1 MFKTLWNSLS
11 SQKAAESGEEPA
23 FDRDKLK
30 LLVDYF
36 PIGMK
41 LRYYPEYQREI
52 VFDTIIIAYRVNDQF
67 IYSRD
72 AVLLD
77 AEGFPKGFRISG
89 NKMLPVTA
97 LQKLQ
102 LLLPDTTEAEKT
114 LSYVTRAELGRGG
127 QFRIGNAVTLFVE
140 TDNRGIPTM
149 DTMVDRRQIM
159 NTGPFADSPTI
170 LVTPEFDSL
179 MLADKRRKQRVEAA
193 IGADLYLSVGGAPYS
208 CVLGDFSEHSLRL
221 RAGDYGPPMPAMD
234 VGAVVVVEFMLGE
247 GGTIC
252 RLRGT
257 VFRRTDQFCVLDIE
271 QVYKFGDFEK
281 IHAMDVM
288 EITTTLLNMRPDTGT
303 SADEPA

>member
-30 LLVDYF
+30 MLADYF

-77 AEGFPKGFRISG
+77 GEGFPKGFRISG
-89 NKMLPVTA
+89 NKMLPVAA
-97 LQKLQ
+97 LQKFQ
-102 LLLPDTTEAEKT
+102 ILLPDTTEAEKT
-114 LSYVTRAELGRGG
+114 LSYITRAELGRGG

-140 TDNRGIPTM
+140 TDSRGVPTM

-159 NTGPFADSPTI
+159 NTGPFADSATI
-170 LVTPEFDSL
+170 LVTPEFESL
-179 MLADKRRKQRVEAA
+179 MLADKRRKQRVETA

-221 RAGDYGPPMPAMD
+221 RAGDYGPPMPAME
-234 VGAVVVVEFMLGE
+234 VGAAVVVEFMLGDA
-247 GGTIC
+247 GTIC

-281 IHAMDVM
+281 IQAMDVM
-288 EITTTLLNMRPDTGT
+288 EITTTLLNMRRDTGT
-303 SADEPA
+303 APDGQV

>member
-11 SQKAAESGEEPA
+11 SQKSAESRDEPA

-36 PIGMK
+36 PIGTK

-52 VFDTIIIAYRVNDQF
+52 IFDTIIIAYRVNDQF

-72 AVLLD
+72 AVVLD
-77 AEGFPKGFRISG
+77 GEGFPKGFRIPG
-89 NKMLPVTA
+89 NKMLPVAA

-140 TDNRGIPTM
+140 TDHRGIPTM
-149 DTMVDRRQIM
+149 DTMVDRRQTM
-159 NTGPFADSPTI
+159 NAGPFADSAVI

-193 IGADLYLSVGGAPYS
+193 LGADLYLSVGGAPFN

-221 RAGDYGPPMPAMD
+221 RAGDYGVPMPPMET
-234 VGAVVVVEFMLGE
+234 GATVIVEFVLGDA
-247 GGTIC
+247 GTIC
-252 RLRGT
+252 RLRGN

-281 IHAMDVM
+281 IQAMDVM
-288 EITTTLLNMRPDTGT
+288 EITTTLLNMHSATGAT
-303 SADEPA
+303 ADDAE

>member
-11 SQKAAESGEEPA
+11 SQKSTESGEAPV

-30 LLVDYF
+30 MLADHF

-52 VFDTIIIAYRVNDQF
+52 VFDTIIIGYRVNDQF

-72 AVLLD
+72 ALVLD
-77 AEGFPKGFRISG
+77 EEGFPRGFRIPG
-89 NKMLPVTA
+89 NKMLPVVA
-97 LQKLQ
+97 LKKFQ
-102 LLLPDTTEAEKT
+102 LLLPDTTEAERT

-140 TDNRGIPTM
+140 TDDRGIPTM

-170 LVTPEFDSL
+170 LVTPEFESL
-179 MLADKRRKQRVEAA
+179 MLADKRRKQRVEASL
-193 IGADLYLSVGGAPYS
+193 GADLYLSVGGAPYS

-221 RAGDYGPPMPAMD
+221 RADEYGPAMPAMD
-234 VGAVVVVEFMLGE
+234 VGATVVVEFELGHA
-247 GGTIC
+247 GTIC
-252 RLRGT
+252 RLRGK
-257 VFRRTDQFCVLDIE
+257 VFRRTDQFCVIDVE
-271 QVYKFGDFEK
+271 QVYKFGDFER

-303 SADEPA
+303 TADEPA

>member
-11 SQKAAESGEEPA
+11 SQKPAESGEA
-23 FDRDKLK
+23 SLFDREKLK
-30 LLVDYF
+30 MLADYF

-72 AVLLD
+72 GVLLD
-77 AEGFPKGFRISG
+77 GDGFPKGFRISA
-89 NKMLPVTA
+89 NKMLPVAA
-97 LQKLQ
+97 LQKFQ

-140 TDNRGIPTM
+140 TDNRGIPTI
-149 DTMVDRRQIM
+149 DTMVDRRQVM

-179 MLADKRRKQRVEAA
+179 TLADKRRKQRVEAA
-193 IGADLYLSVGGAPYS
+193 IEADLYLSVSGEPYS

-221 RAGDYGPPMPAMD
+221 RAGDYGPPMPAMEI
-234 VGAVVVVEFMLGE
+234 GAVVVVEFMLGE
-247 GGTIC
+247 PGTIC